1 MSIVFEELANAFKE
15 YVDAY
20 LANTGFDQ
28 RVLATHSE
36 TVINQSESCGNHED
50 LFEGQSWDGEHSLE
64 QSNQSV
70 NYDIS
75 RNQSADCDN
84 SYDNIYDCNTNVYFD
99 DYATKVEAWRAALDA
114 VFEILSIDSFVR
126 TGLTDENFDKGV
138 YSSL

>member
-15 YVDAY
+15 YVDTY
-20 LANTGFDQ
+20 LANTGLDQ
-28 RVLATHSE
+28 RVLATHTG
-36 TVINQSESCGNHED
+36 TVINQSESCGNYVD
-50 LFEGQSWDGEHSLE
+50 LFESQSRDCEHSLE

-75 RNQSADCDN
+75 QNQSADCDH
-84 SYDNIYDCNTNVYFD
+84 SCDNIYDCNTNVYFD
-99 DYATKVEAWRAALDA
+99 DYATNVEAWRTALDA

>member
-1 MSIVFEELANAFKE
+1 MSIVFEELATAFKE
-15 YVDAY
+15 YVDTY

-28 RVLATHSE
+28 RVLAAHTG
-36 TVINQSESCGNHED
+36 TVINQLESCDNQED
-50 LFEGQSWDGEHSLE
+50 LFESQSMDCEHSLE

-75 RNQSADCDN
+75 QNQSADCDN
-84 SYDNIYDCNTNVYFD
+84 SYDNIYDWNINVYFD
-99 DYATKVEAWRAALDA
+99 DYATKVEAWRTALDT

>member
-15 YVDAY
+15 YVDTY

-28 RVLATHSE
+28 RVLATHTG
-36 TVINQSESCGNHED
+36 TVINQSENCGNHED
-50 LFEGQSWDGEHSLE
+50 LFESQSMDCEYSLK

-75 RNQSADCDN
+75 QNQSVDCDN
-84 SYDNIYDCNTNVYFD
+84 FYDNIYDCNTNVYFD
-99 DYATKVEAWRAALDA
+99 DYATKLEAWRTALDT

-126 TGLTDENFDKGV
+126 TGLTDENFDKSV